1 MNIAYFISPHGFG
14 HASRA
19 CAVMTILARN
29 ISSVSFS
36 IFTRVPEWFFERS
49 FNGDVKYTYY
59 DRQTDVGFIQSTS
72 MLENYDATI
81 RALENLYPLR
91 DDIVEKTALTL
102 KNLNIDAVFNDICVL
117 GISAANYASIP
128 SVLIENFTWD
138 WIYSSYVSEEPRFQ
152 KYIEYLKPLF
162 DQATLR
168 IQSEPVCVPTQRA
181 RVVPPLARRL
191 RAPKDAVR
199 LLLQVPDSAP
209 MVMCTMGGV
218 PGDFSFMPKLAEV
231 KDVFFVLAGLE
242 PLSPPPPNVRAIPHT
257 SNLYHPDLVA
267 AADAVVGKV
276 GYSTVAEAYYG
287 RTQFL
292 YIPRPR
298 FPESRVMEAFV
309 RRELNGI
316 EIPQSDF
323 ETGSWASHVKELLTP
338 LPQKDISPD
347 QTAGSLLRA
356 LESILHTRPAA

>member
-1 MNIAYFISPHGFG
+1 
-14 HASRA
+14 
-19 CAVMTILARN
+19 
-29 ISSVSFS
+29 
-36 IFTRVPEWFFERS
+36 
-49 FNGDVKYTYY
+49 
-59 DRQTDVGFIQSTS
+59 
-72 MLENYDATI
+72 
-81 RALENLYPLR
+81 
-91 DDIVEKTALTL
+91 
-102 KNLNIDAVFNDICVL
+102 
-117 GISAANYASIP
+117 
-128 SVLIENFTWD
+128 
-138 WIYSSYVSEEPRFQ
+138 
-152 KYIEYLKPLF
+152 
-162 DQATLR
+162 
-168 IQSEPVCVPTQRA
+168 
-181 RVVPPLARRL
+181 
-191 RAPKDAVR
+191 
-199 LLLQVPDSAP
+199 

-231 KDVFFVLAGLE
+231 KDVLFVLAGLE

-309 RRELNGI
+309 SRELNGI

-338 LPQKDISPD
+338 PPQKDISPD

-356 LESILHTRPAA
+356 LESILHTHPAA